1 MEIDRNGLQV
11 LDRDEC
17 LALMG
22 TATIGRVS
30 VSANALPT
38 ILPVNF
44 WFDGD
49 RIVIRS
55 GAGAKLAAALDE
67 AVVAFEVD
75 DFDPVSHA
83 GWSVV
88 VTGVANAI
96 TDPDEVRALESAP
109 LRRWAPSGDD
119 RFVSIST
126 ELVAGRRLGEIRRP
140 PRR

>member
-11 LDRDEC
+11 LDRGEC
-17 LALMG
+17 FALMS

-67 AVVAFEVD
+67 TVVAFEVD

-88 VTGVANAI
+88 ITGVANAV
-96 TDPDEVRALESAP
+96 TDPDEVHALESAP
-109 LRRWAPSGDD
+109 LRRWAPAGDD
-119 RFVSIST
+119 HFVAIST
-126 ELVAGRRLGEIRRP
+126 EFVEGRRLGEIRRP

>member
-88 VTGVANAI
+88 VTGVAN
-96 TDPDEVRALESAP
+96 TVNDPDEIRVPESAP
-109 LRRWAPSGDD
+109 LRRWAPAGDD
-119 RFVSIST
+119 QFVSIST